1 MPTSSLIC
9 RKTRHVWHLTTSA
22 LYEEKSAVID
32 WCEILPQG
40 GTAIQRTNL
49 LKSLKQL
56 LEALIEYP
64 VTKGRARLDHSTV
77 LFWCKQLRY
86 LVAWMAS
93 QGMWSFSRLNTT
105 HLLMFL
111 TTRRERH
118 GPGRAAAATVRPYV
132 LLYRRMWELRTKY
145 SDSLGVNPGL
155 IEADVELLRSRG
167 DRPFKAIPEE
177 VALPLLNDAIDWL
190 GNMGPFMKRVADDL
204 WHLQAVTATLPR
216 KVQQDY
222 IRAFYQEA
230 QQEATLNDLA
240 RALRMEGSQ
249 PNHILCRSMTVTQ
262 GAAVIVLLFMV
273 GMRVREL
280 VRLDVDCL
288 LIEKNGSGVPVAYL
302 NGIAAKAAGRQR
314 RWVAGDPIPDV
325 IEWVRATFESSRGDG
340 GCQALFLA
348 RASGALVPPPGI
360 SAHRMG
366 ATTPITLMQAF
377 ADAPFRLDRPVAS
390 RLHPHAARKTFAKFV
405 VKRDKR
411 VLEALSVHYGHAY
424 REFTDG
430 VYVGSDFQ
438 LSQLLEQEDREDL
451 SRTLTDLLQSP
462 RIGGKAAQR
471 LEDFRRQYQ
480 KEPTFSGKVGL
491 QTLVDNLVR
500 RGIKI
505 APCDWGYCV
514 YSESHS
520 ACRGDAIGPNEV
532 LRAPDVCATCT
543 NFVVTKEHQAWWN
556 ERVTRDETFLAR
568 HDLPEQTKGLVRKR
582 LSHSVAILAE
592 LVTSKKTNAGV
603 GT

>member
-1 MPTSSLIC
+1 MSTSSLIYL
-9 RKTRHVWHLTTSA
+9 KTRHKWHLTTSA
-22 LYEEKSAVID
+22 LYEEESAVID
-32 WCEILPQG
+32 WGKMLPSG
-40 GTAIQRTNL
+40 GTAMQRRTL
-49 LKSLKQL
+49 LTSLKQL
-56 LEALIEYP
+56 LEALIVYP
-64 VTKGRARLDHSTV
+64 ATKGRARLDHSTV
-77 LFWCKQLRY
+77 LNWCNQLRY

-93 QGMWSFSRLNTT
+93 QGIWTFSRLNTK

-111 TTRRERH
+111 ETRRERH
-118 GPGRAAAATVRPYV
+118 GAGRASAATVRSYV

-145 SDSLGVNPGL
+145 SGSLGVNPGL
-155 IEADVELLRSRG
+155 IETDIELRRHRD

-177 VALPLLNDAIDWL
+177 VALPLLNDAIEWL
-190 GNMGPFMKRVADDL
+190 GKMGPFMKRVVDDL
-204 WHLQAVTATLPR
+204 WHLRAATAALPK
-216 KVQQDY
+216 KVQQAHM
-222 IRAFYQEA
+222 RAFYQDG
-230 QQEATLNDLA
+230 QQESILNDLA
-240 RALRMEGSQ
+240 HALRMEGSP
-249 PNHILCRSMTVTQ
+249 PNSILCRSMTVTQ

-288 LIEKNGSGVPVAYL
+288 HVEKNWAGVPVTYL

-325 IEWVRATFESSRGDG
+325 IEWLRETFAPLRIHSD
-340 GCQALFLA
+340 CQALFLVRSS
-348 RASGALVPPPGI
+348 RAVVPPPG
-360 SAHRMG
+360 AAVHRMG

-377 ADAPFRLDRPVAS
+377 AAAPFRSDRPAVS

-411 VLEALSVHYGHAY
+411 ALEALSVHYGHAY

-430 VYVGSDFQ
+430 VYVGADFQ
-438 LSQLLEQEDREDL
+438 LSQLLEEEDREDL
-451 SRTLTDLLQSP
+451 SRTLTNLLQSS
-462 RIGGKAAQR
+462 RVGGKAAQR
-471 LEDFRRQYQ
+471 VEDFRRQYQ
-480 KEPTFSGKVGL
+480 EQPAFAGKVGL
-491 QTLVDNLVR
+491 QSLVDKLIR

-532 LRAPDVCATCT
+532 LRAPNVCSTCT

-556 ERVTRDETFLAR
+556 ERVARDETFLSQ
-568 HDLPEQTKGLVRKR
+568 HGLPQQTIALVEKR
-582 LSHSVAILAE
+582 LSQSRVILAE
-592 LVTSKKTNAGV
+592 LVTSKKLAAEV
-603 GT
+603 PA